1 MKKQHI
7 MEIIVK
13 TTCGMWYVRDV
24 GLIPRFGDMVAIQ
37 QEGKYIINLKH
48 SWIFV
53 GFSIQNA
60 KCMDMF
66 MGTSKFRGTVRY
78 PKKFYEWNMKA
89 TSISLFI
96 LLKKIIIINSAGFL
110 EHVN

>member
-1 MKKQHI
+1 M
-7 MEIIVK
+7 
-13 TTCGMWYVRDV
+13 RDV

-66 MGTSKFRGTVRY
+66 MGTSKFRVTVRY
-78 PKKFYEWNMKA
+78 PTKFYE
-89 TSISLFI
+89 
-96 LLKKIIIINSAGFL
+96 
-110 EHVN
+110 